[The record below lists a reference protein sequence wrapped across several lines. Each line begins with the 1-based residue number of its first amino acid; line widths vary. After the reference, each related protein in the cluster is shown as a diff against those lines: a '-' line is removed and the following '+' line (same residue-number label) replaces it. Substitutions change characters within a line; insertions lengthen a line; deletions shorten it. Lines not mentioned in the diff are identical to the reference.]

1 MANQSRNF
9 LRVIGLVIAL
19 VVCIFVVLV
28 AVNLLHKEPA
38 PGTVKDEALLAGRA
52 ASSFPAAADDY
63 FHDMDDAATLT
74 PDQIKGRNMWIVW
87 TGGDDKM
94 WDTLTVTSVGT
105 LDLLK
110 TISSYRGYPGM
121 NGHRGNRFEYLGLV
135 NEPCFQEAKAA
146 NVDRFGLWLDTRDPK
161 CPPDPF
167 ENESKYPGVKIGAR
181 GKNIPVGSYYGY
193 ASGVV
198 GLRLFPNPAF
208 DEAAQKR
215 WDPERFYTD
224 PSYYNDKNLVRP
236 YRVGM
241 SCGFCHVGPNPIKPP
256 SNPEEPQW
264 ANLSSNVGAQYL
276 WVDKV
281 LAWDFD
287 MSKFPIQLFHTYRPG
302 TLDTSLISSDNIN
315 NPRTMNAVY
324 DLPERMGLRLEAD
337 GLHEM
342 PAESGMALRWGKET
356 LSGGGL
362 NNKQLN
368 EFITSGPLTKYYQ
381 APDVVH
387 TPRVLKDG
395 SDSVGVLGALNRV
408 YLNIGLFSE
417 EWLLHFRPLV
427 GGKAVSPILI
437 TTANNNSVYWQ
448 ATQLQTPDIALF
460 FLQTT
465 QPHHLRDAP
474 GGAEILKQN
483 ASLLDRGKTVFAER
497 CARCH
502 SSKIPVPAAG
512 LDPDGCSGKDYL
524 TCWNKYWAWTKTEEF
539 KSQMRTIVHRPDF
552 LDNNYLS
559 TDQRVPVTLLQT
571 NACSPLAT
579 NAIRNN
585 IWDNFSSE
593 TYKDLP
599 SAGSITYYHPYTGE
613 PRTYTLPAGGRGYTR
628 PASLIS
634 LWTSAPYLLN
644 NSVGVF
650 DPLPGVNNRVGAFEK
665 SMKQMLWPETRE
677 KDSLLPQLPG
687 TIDRTTETSYLTIP
701 AGYLPDLLGP
711 LLGVGHRLLPAVFG
725 EGEVRIGPI
734 PKGTPVNLL
743 ANLDLLGEGLEGDQ
757 KLQHQKRVADLLLKM
772 QHDLAALPAG
782 ATDDDAKRVFA
793 NLVPDLL
800 ALSKC
805 PDYIVNRGH
814 YFGTS
819 EFSEEPGLSDDDKRA
834 LIAFLETF

>member
-1 MANQSRNF
+1 MTSLWRNIW
-9 LRVIGLVIAL
+9 RTIGVVVGIAVCAIIAL
-19 VVCIFVVLV
+19 VVI
-28 AVNLLHKEPA
+28 AWLHKAPV
-38 PGTVKDEALLAGRA
+38 PGTVQDEAMLAGRS
-52 ASSFPAAADDY
+52 ASSFPAADEDY
-63 FHDMDDAATLT
+63 FHDMDGAAKLNA
-74 PDQIKGRNMWIVW
+74 DQIKGRNMWILW

-110 TISSYRGYPGM
+110 TISSYPGM
-121 NGHRGNRFEYLGLV
+121 PAHRSNRWEYLGVV
-135 NEPCFQEAKAA
+135 NEPCFHEATAPNA
-146 NVDRFGLWLDTRDPK
+146 DRFGLWLDTRDPA

-167 ENESKYPGVKIGAR
+167 ENETKYPGVKIGAR
-181 GKNIPVGSYYGY
+181 GKNIPAGSYYGY
-193 ASGVV
+193 ASGIV
-198 GLRLFPNPAF
+198 GLRLFPNPDF
-208 DEAAQKR
+208 DEAAQKK
-215 WDPERFYTD
+215 WDPKRFYTD
-224 PSYYNDKNLVRP
+224 ASYYNDKKLVRP

-241 SCGFCHVGPNPIKPP
+241 SCGFCHIGPNPVKPP
-256 SNPEEPQW
+256 SVPENPNWE
-264 ANLSSNVGAQYL
+264 NLSSNVGAQYL
-276 WVDKV
+276 WVERV
-281 LAWDFD
+281 LAWDPD
-287 MSKFPIQLFHTYRPG
+287 RKKFPIQLFHTSRPG

-315 NPRTMNAVY
+315 NPRTMNAIY
-324 DLPERMGLRLEAD
+324 NLPERIGLKLDAD

-342 PAESGMALRWGKET
+342 PPESGMALRWGKET

-362 NNKQLN
+362 DNKQLN
-368 EFITSGPLTKYYQ
+368 EFINSGPLTKYYQ
-381 APDVVH
+381 PPAVVR

-427 GGKAVSPILI
+427 GGKAVSPIPI
-437 TTANNNSVYWQ
+437 ATANKNSVYWQ
-448 ATQLQTPDIALF
+448 ATQQQTPDMALF
-460 FLQTT
+460 FLETT
-465 QPHHLRDAP
+465 QPHRLQDAP
-474 GGAEILKQN
+474 GGAQILKKN
-483 ASLLDRGKTVFAER
+483 AALLDTGKTVFAER

-512 LDPDGCSGKDYL
+512 LDPDGCSGTDYL

-579 NAIRNN
+579 NAIRGN

-599 SAGSITYYHPYTGE
+599 SVGSITYYDPYTGQANS
-613 PRTYTLPAGGRGYTR
+613 YTMPAGGRGYTR

-650 DPLPGVNNRVGAFEK
+650 DPLPGVTNRVDAFEK
-665 SMKQMLWPETRE
+665 SMEQMLLIE
-677 KDSLLPQLPG
+677 KRQQDSLLPQLPG

-701 AGYLPDLLGP
+701 AGYLPDLLSP
-711 LLGVGHRLLPAVFG
+711 LLGLGERLLPSVFG
-725 EGEVRIGPI
+725 DGEVRIGPI

-743 ANLDLLGEGLEGDQ
+743 ANLDLLGDGLEGDQ
-757 KLQHQKRVADLLLKM
+757 KLDHQKNVLDLLLKM
-772 QHDLAALPAG
+772 QHDLGALPSNAS
-782 ATDDDAKRVFA
+782 DDDAKRVFA
-793 NLVPDLL
+793 NLVPNLI

-819 EFSEEPGLSDDDKRA
+819 AFAEEPELSEPEKRA